1 MDEVQ
6 REPANEGE
14 RLGCLDRAGPKT
26 YGHPV
31 IGRGVTQR
39 SFKAGRR
46 TWSRPCWSR
55 PRWSRSSGRSFGAA
69 VCLGLVL
76 SGPGAAVGGAL
87 VVGAVVGGALV
98 GCGPTVR
105 VHSSFDERASFAKYV
120 TFAMLEPD
128 RAVPTDP
135 DIDPFFMQRLRR
147 MVREEM
153 LRRGFREADPGEA
166 QLRVGVMAVVRGRI
180 IVYPSSLAYG
190 YRWAYPWGGY
200 DVRQYD
206 EGTVVIDFIDAKRRA
221 VVWRG
226 TGTRV
231 VTSRTSDEDMREVV
245 WEILNEYPPGAHE
258 E

>member
-1 MDEVQ
+1 
-6 REPANEGE
+6 
-14 RLGCLDRAGPKT
+14 LGCLDRAGPKT

-31 IGRGVTQR
+31 IRRVLAR
-39 SFKAGRR
+39 RASSRNAGKRA
-46 TWSRPCWSR
+46 WSRR
-55 PRWSRSSGRSFGAA
+55 RWTRAGGRSVGAGA
-69 VCLGLVL
+69 CLGLVL
-76 SGPGAAVGGAL
+76 SGACALMGGALVGGAL
-87 VVGAVVGGALV
+87 VGSALV

-105 VHSSFDERASFAKYV
+105 VHSSFDERASFTEYV

-153 LRRGFREADPGEA
+153 LRRGFREADPQEA